1 MHIDKARVG
10 FFWLISCYFGSVP
23 ETSWMAISWRICK
36 HTSASLYPYNIYSFC
51 FLEPSLLC
59 RFSSE
64 LPEHFFGHD
73 IMAVAV
79 QVLREFSLGIPSLT
93 VSIYL
98 QMHNHCA
105 FVNIID
111 QTNSSIIAFERCRW
125 FCCDWALCDVNA
137 DWFSRDGMFGTAL
150 VDPPHTSLA
159 SCWICLWAVWC

>member
-1 MHIDKARVG
+1 
-10 FFWLISCYFGSVP
+10 
-23 ETSWMAISWRICK
+23 MAISWRICK

-51 FLEPSLLC
+51 FFEPSLLC

-64 LPEHFFGHD
+64 LLEHFFWD

-79 QVLREFSLGIPSLT
+79 QVLREFSLWIPSLT

-159 SCWICLWAVWC
+159 SFILTSQMLDLSLRCVMSRDGRFALLWMECETMKEE